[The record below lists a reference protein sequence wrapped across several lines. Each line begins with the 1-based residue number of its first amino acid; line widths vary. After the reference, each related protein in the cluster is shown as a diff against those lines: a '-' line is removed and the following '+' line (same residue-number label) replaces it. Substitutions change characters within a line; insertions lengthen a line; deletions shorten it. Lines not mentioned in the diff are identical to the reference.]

1 MASDLK
7 GAVFLSR
14 TREQRDF
21 VIPNKPE
28 VAVGYDRSNDVAVAF
43 EGVSRRHARISFD
56 GKEYWIEDVG
66 SANGTYLNAVR
77 LTQRERLKHLDV
89 VTLGRR
95 ADLIFMRRS
104 VELSRKTKR
113 GILAARLE
121 ILDGLDAGTRR
132 EIPRGSVTIGR
143 SAGNNIVADSQLV
156 SKVHTRIERS
166 GVELLV
172 TDLQS
177 ANGTFV
183 NGERIDSRI
192 LKDGDEVSVGHARSY
207 RVRIEE
213 GEVLTGD
220 VSVSDKLG
228 STSNSSLPLDW
239 KTHMEW
245 SPDEAALFDQARAAL
260 RPPEPGPPSQ
270 KPVGK
275 GETAPAPKV
284 AEAKPVKPVAAAAAG
299 KPAAKPA
306 APASPPETAKPA
318 PASPAEPRAPAPAV
332 AAPEPGPKAASPP
345 APAPQP
351 PTPAPSPAAKVA
363 ASPPPAPPKPATAA
377 PPRAKRPVP
386 ATPPAP
392 PSAAPASSVPGPDRA
407 TAPHPPARPPVREPE
422 DLRDATRALT
432 PDQLPKLFL
441 ESPARTFPLALGTYE
456 IGRDPGAHVR
466 LDGSEISRHHARL
479 RITDQEAIL
488 EDLKT
493 VNGTYVN
500 GQRLV
505 APRPVSDGDEVMFG
519 STKFRVRFGV
529 GYPQEK
535 KA

>member
-7 GAVFLSR
+7 SAVFLSR

-21 VIPNKPE
+21 VIPNQPE
-28 VAVGYDRSNDVAVAF
+28 VAVGYDRSNDVAIAF

-77 LTQRERLKHLDV
+77 LNQRERLKHLDV

-104 VELSRKTKR
+104 VEAQRKTKL

-143 SAGNNIVADSQLV
+143 SPGNNIVADSQLV
-156 SKVHTRIERS
+156 SKVHARIERS
-166 GVELLV
+166 GVEMLV

-220 VSVSDKLG
+220 VSVSDKVG
-228 STSNSSLPLDW
+228 STANPSLPLDW

-245 SPDEAALFDQARAAL
+245 SPEEEALFDRARAAL
-260 RPPEPGPPSQ
+260 KPPGPGLTYQQQP
-270 KPVGK
+270 GK
-275 GETAPAPKV
+275 GETAPSPGV
-284 AEAKPVKPVAAAAAG
+284 AEG
-299 KPAAKPA
+299 KLAKPA
-306 APASPPETAKPA
+306 APAAEEKAAAKAAPPAPQPETAKPA
-318 PASPAEPRAPAPAV
+318 PAPPMKAAPAPAV
-332 AAPEPGPKAASPP
+332 AAPEPGPKAAAPP
-345 APAPQP
+345 APAAQPPIAPPASPAKAAASPQP
-351 PTPAPSPAAKVA
+351 APVKPAAPAPKPPAAKA
-363 ASPPPAPPKPATAA
+363 PAPAAPPASPPAAPPPPVAGPDRVQAPAPPP
-377 PPRAKRPVP
+377 
-386 ATPPAP
+386 
-392 PSAAPASSVPGPDRA
+392 
-407 TAPHPPARPPVREPE
+407 RPPIREPE
-422 DLRDATRALT
+422 ATRALT
-432 PDQLPKLFL
+432 PNQLPKLFL
-441 ESPARTFPLALGTYE
+441 ESPARTFPLAPGTYE
-456 IGRDPGAHVR
+456 IGRDPGADLR
-466 LDGSEISRHHARL
+466 LEGTEISRRHARL
-479 RITDQEAIL
+479 RITDEEAIL
-488 EDLKT
+488 EDLQT

-500 GQRLV
+500 QQRLV
-505 APRPVSDGDEVMFG
+505 APRPIADGDEVMFG
-519 STKFRVRFGV
+519 STKFRVRFGA
-529 GYPQEK
+529 GFPRK
-535 KA
+535 PMT